1 MGDKENVVEGSCLLQ
16 ESEALELYN
25 KGLALQQRGDYS
37 AAEEAY
43 DKLLNSALVKEVTH
57 SCINA
62 LLSFYL
68 RRLLYTSRVAPSWSP
83 MRPKIQF

>member
-1 MGDKENVVEGSCLLQ
+1 MQ

-57 SCINA
+57 SCIIM
-62 LLSFYL
+62 LFCPFYL
-68 RRLLYTSRVAPSWSP
+68 QHLLYTSCSLY
-83 MRPKIQF
+83 M

>member
-1 MGDKENVVEGSCLLQ
+1 MVVKENVVKGSCSLQ

-57 SCINA
+57 SWINA
-62 LLSFYL
+62 LLSFL
-68 RRLLYTSRVAPSWSP
+68 FTSSAVYI
-83 MRPKIQF
+83 M

>member
-1 MGDKENVVEGSCLLQ
+1 MQ

-57 SCINA
+57 SHILFCH
-62 LLSFYL
+62 FYL
-68 RRLLYTSRVAPSWSP
+68 QRLLYTSCSLY
-83 MRPKIQF
+83 M